1 MNRKA
6 QKESSSK
13 SDNRK
18 AIGKQQRGTWIQARP
33 GPGIR
38 ESTKAAAEKRKVKAA
53 AAEKDRGKLKSKSG
67 LKQHGK

>member
-18 AIGKQQRGTWIQARP
+18 AKGKQQRGAWTKARP

-38 ESTKAAAEKRKVKAA
+38 ESTKAAAEKGKVKAA
-53 AAEKDRGKLKSKSG
+53 AAEKG
-67 LKQHGK
+67 LG